1 MTRPHENIKI
11 AIQRLGRISFR
22 TMLLGTSSSVY
33 GTKKSVTAVLY
44 CKPCMFRSSVK
55 PATLALPTVRFVSTL
70 QLQSSGLLEH
80 LTVASVDER
89 DEIQK

>member
-1 MTRPHENIKI
+1 
-11 AIQRLGRISFR
+11 
-22 TMLLGTSSSVY
+22 
-33 GTKKSVTAVLY
+33 VLY